1 MYLAKIIKHRQ
12 TTYLLRESVLKNE
25 ASGFR
30 EICSLGPLPGAWID
44 YPGGNAWHVS
54 PELVRRIS
62 KKAKPIDPDEL
73 EDLLWPFVRPDIR
86 QATAHF
92 RERGKTSTYRRMT
105 REEKISV
112 ARSTH
117 AFDKRRTHFLKFGNM
132 DQGPLVNMPPALFRK
147 LQGKC
152 RDEIEQRF
160 IRQESRLNLRELKSY
175 VYTIFDLQRFF
186 NGFMAKKMPHV
197 LDQNKADTFFIQ
209 ELCHL
214 NKTLFQRSGHLH
226 EHLIRYATMFFD
238 HSYGDTVLL
247 EEMERDFRFRSR
259 FFHQPQA
266 PKPAVSRSRAR
277 EIFNLTAAELNTMG
291 KRSLTRRFRKLA
303 REHHPDK
310 GGSHDKFVELSEA
323 YQALLE
329 KITRPN

>member
-1 MYLAKIIKHRQ
+1 MYLATIKRQRQ
-12 TTYLLRESVLKNE
+12 TVYLLRESVQETGL
-25 ASGFR
+25 SGFR

-62 KKAKPIDPDEL
+62 KQAQRVDLDEL
-73 EDLLWPFVRPDIR
+73 EDLFWPFVRPDIR

-92 RERGKTSTYRRMT
+92 RERGKTSTYQRMT
-105 REEKISV
+105 REEKTTV
-112 ARSTH
+112 ARYTH
-117 AFDKRRTHFLKFGNM
+117 AFDKRRAHFLKFGNM

-160 IRQESRLNLRELKSY
+160 IRQESRLNHRECKSY

-186 NGFMAKKMPHV
+186 KGFLAKKMPHV
-197 LDQNKADTFFIQ
+197 LDQNKVDTFFIQ
-209 ELCHL
+209 ELCRL
-214 NKTLFQRSGHLH
+214 NKSLFHRSGHLH
-226 EHLIRYATMFFD
+226 DHLVRYVIMFFD

-247 EEMERDFRFRSR
+247 EEMEQDFRFRSR
-259 FFHQPQA
+259 FFHQPR
-266 PKPAVSRSRAR
+266 PSKPTVSRSRAR
-277 EIFNLTAAELNTMG
+277 EIFNLTAAELTTMN
-291 KRSLTRRFRKLA
+291 KRSLTRRYRKLA

-310 GGSHDKFVELSEA
+310 GGSQDKFVELSEA
-323 YQALLE
+323 YQALLA
-329 KITRPN
+329 RV